1 MIVIQ
6 QAVQTRNPPGLV
18 SLSSVEFFPFL
29 PILSIP
35 LGLPHGFD
43 SGLVYVGVNQE

>member
-6 QAVQTRNPPGLV
+6 HAVQTRNPPGLV
-18 SLSSVEFFPFL
+18 DLSSVELFPFL
-29 PILSIP
+29 PIVSVP
-35 LGLPHGFD
+35 LGLLHGFD